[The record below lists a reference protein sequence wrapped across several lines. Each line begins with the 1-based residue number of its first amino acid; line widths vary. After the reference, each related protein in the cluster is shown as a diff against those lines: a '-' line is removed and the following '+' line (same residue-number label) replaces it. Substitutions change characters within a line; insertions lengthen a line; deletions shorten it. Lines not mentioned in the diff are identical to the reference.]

1 MSYNKVG
8 ISFFGHR
15 NIAAETAKTVEKKLF
30 DYLND
35 FVCFYIRQNKKIVC
49 FCGGYGLLLKKF
61 SLRHMCA
68 RPI

>member
-49 FCGGYGLLLKKF
+49 FCGGYGDF
-61 SLRHMCA
+61 DAMVSREIGRAHV
-68 RPI
+68 